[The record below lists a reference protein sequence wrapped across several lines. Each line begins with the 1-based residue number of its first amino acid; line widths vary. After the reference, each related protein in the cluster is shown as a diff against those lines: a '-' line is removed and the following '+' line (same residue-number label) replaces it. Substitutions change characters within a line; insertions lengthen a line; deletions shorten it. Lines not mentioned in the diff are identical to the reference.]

1 MKTKILSEEKIINTL
16 KEMLYKKYQNIYIT
30 HMLEHNNVLLSDLY
44 RRDKEKSLIEARLLE
59 DLLSNFLPDG
69 DIICRDIQDKA
80 YAEAVINANH
90 KSHFRPPMD

>member
-44 RRDKEKSLIEARLLE
+44 RRDKEKSLIESRLLE
-59 DLLSNFLPDG
+59 DLLAEFLPDG

>member
-44 RRDKEKSLIEARLLE
+44 RRDKEKSLIESRLLE
-59 DLLSNFLPDG
+59 DLLAEFLPDG
-69 DIICRDIQDKA
+69 DIICQDIQDKA
-80 YAEAVINANH
+80 YVETAA
-90 KSHFRPPMD
+90 KYG

>member
-44 RRDKEKSLIEARLLE
+44 RRDKEKSLIESRLLE
-59 DLLSNFLPDG
+59 DLLAEFLPDG
-69 DIICRDIQDKA
+69 DIICQDIQGKA
-80 YAEAVINANH
+80 YAETTA
-90 KSHFRPPMD
+90 KYG